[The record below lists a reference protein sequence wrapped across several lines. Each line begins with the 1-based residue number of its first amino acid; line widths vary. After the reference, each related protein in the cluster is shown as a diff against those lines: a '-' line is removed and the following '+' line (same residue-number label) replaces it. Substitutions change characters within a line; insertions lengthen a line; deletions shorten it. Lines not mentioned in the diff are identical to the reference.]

1 MSAKIENDNNDYLK
15 ISGITISGLYGVYNH
30 KIEITNNGI
39 TIIHGPNGVGKTAV
53 LRCIKYFFDKN
64 FSELENI
71 PFERMDI
78 RFHNDTS
85 YSITKPEIIDGNSI
99 TDVAFSQHKLE
110 IATERNGK
118 KQIIN
123 FPVFSDEML
132 KLADVIASH
141 NRGLTK
147 ISPGLWHDQKNNKI
161 IGASVLLNQ
170 FLKRDKKKSPYSFP
184 ENPDAPIPD
193 LAVKL
198 IDTNRLSRIEK
209 DTSVE
214 KFVISTVVDCA
225 NDLINQIKLATAAYG
240 KRSQE
245 LDQSFPHRL
254 IEGVHEKFS
263 REELGSR
270 LKLLEEKQK
279 ELGAIGLLESIS
291 GPLLP
296 TSIASLSDPKLEA
309 ISLFIQDGE
318 QKLEELSAIAKKC
331 NILLAIFEKKFRN
344 KKIKINR
351 EKGLCAIDVNGKPLD
366 LTSLSSGEQHEI
378 VLNYELLFKTKAG
391 TLVLIDE
398 PEISLHVNWQ
408 RSFVSD
414 LMEMAQVVGFE
425 SIIATHSPFI
435 VGDHLDLLCS
445 LDLGPEQ

>member
-1 MSAKIENDNNDYLK
+1 MNASIENENKDHLK
-15 ISGITISGLYGVYNH
+15 ISGIFISGLYGIYNH
-30 KIEITNNGI
+30 RIEITNSGI

-53 LRCIKYFFDKN
+53 LKCIKYFFDKN
-64 FSELENI
+64 FVALESI
-71 PFERMDI
+71 PFKRMDI
-78 RFHNDTS
+78 SFHNDTS
-85 YSITKPEIIDGNSI
+85 YSITKSEIVDGNSV
-99 TDVAFSQHKLE
+99 TDVAFNQHKFE
-110 IATERNGK
+110 IATEHNGK

-123 FPVFSDEML
+123 FPVFNDEML
-132 KLADVIASH
+132 RLADAIASS
-141 NRGLTK
+141 NRGLVK
-147 ISPGLWHDQKNNKI
+147 ISPGVWHDKKNNKI
-161 IGASVLLNQ
+161 IGASTLLSHILPKSKKRNMDD
-170 FLKRDKKKSPYSFP
+170 FLEKTYPP
-184 ENPDAPIPD
+184 LQD
-193 LAVKL
+193 LSVKL

-263 REELGSR
+263 REELGLR
-270 LKLLEEKQK
+270 LKLLEDKQK
-279 ELGAIGLLESIS
+279 ELGAIGLLESIN

-296 TSIASLSDPKLEA
+296 SSIASLSDPKLEA

-331 NILLAIFEKKFRN
+331 NILLAIFERKFRN

-351 EKGLCAIDVNGKPLD
+351 EKGLYALGVNGTPLD

-435 VGDHLDLLCS
+435 VGDHVDLLCN